1 MRKPDL
7 NFFHHVIKETGL
19 DATQLVLIDDTAENI
34 CAARSLGIHGL
45 LVDNQLAKVGGTL
58 RNLLQDP
65 LPRAEAYLKA
75 NAGNHHCVIEGS
87 DDTILK
93 NNFSQLMI
101 WDLTGDEDIIY
112 LKWPSETHYQ
122 AQDTKNPKTR
132 NGDGVANGN
141 GVMNGDRPATI
152 PELKKILW
160 NYFYE
165 DPILTTPVFPPDADT
180 TSTAYLSIPPQY
192 LSRVA
197 DVELVLD
204 AMAANTDEYEI
215 MQTYFS
221 EDRPRINPEV
231 CCNIL
236 RVFHAFGHGSDPRKK
251 KTEDWVISCL
261 KNKASL
267 HGNRHYTV
275 PEAFL
280 YFVARLYVKCDPHLR
295 KELEPVRQALEERL
309 NIPTNPLALA
319 MRIYSCQLVGV
330 DSHLY
335 QKDLGTLKALQ
346 DADGG
351 WPAGHFCC
359 MGRTGARIGNR
370 GLATALAR
378 KVLLPEKLR
387 EHF

>member
-7 NFFHHVIKETGL
+7 SFFHHVIRKTGC
-19 DATQLVLIDDTAENI
+19 DPSQLVLIDDTAENI
-34 CAARSLGIHGL
+34 CAARSLGIHSL
-45 LVDNQLAKVGGTL
+45 LVGTPLSKVGGTL
-58 RNLLQDP
+58 RNIFQDP

-75 NAGNHHCVIEGS
+75 NARNHHCIIEGC
-87 DDTILK
+87 DRVVLK

-101 WDLTGDEDIIY
+101 WDLTGDKDIIY
-112 LKWPSETHYQ
+112 LKWPSETH
-122 AQDTKNPKTR
+122 DRTPDRGTSENT
-132 NGDGVANGN
+132 NSDETANGADITN
-141 GVMNGDRPATI
+141 RHGSISI
-152 PELKKILW
+152 PGLEKSLW

-180 TSTAYLSIPPQY
+180 TSTAYLSIPSQY

-197 DVELVLD
+197 DVQLVLD
-204 AMAANTDEYEI
+204 AMAANTDEHGI

-221 EDRPRINPEV
+221 EDRPRVNPEV

-251 KTEDWVISCL
+251 NTEDWVISCL
-261 KNKASL
+261 SNMASL

-280 YFVARLYVKCDPHLR
+280 YFVARLYVKCDLYLR
-295 KELEPVRQALEERL
+295 KDLEEVKRALEERL
-309 NIPTNPLALA
+309 NVATNPLALA
-319 MRIYSCQLVGV
+319 MRIYSCQLVGI
-330 DSHLY
+330 DPQLY
-335 QKDLGTLKALQ
+335 QKDLDTLKSLQ

-370 GLATALAR
+370 GLTTALAR
-378 KVLLPEKLR
+378 RILLCKG
-387 EHF
+387 